1 MTRTRGADHRA
12 QGVGALSRQAM
23 IDGAIEI
30 LATDPSVS
38 LSEVAR
44 RLGVGRT
51 SLYRHFSDRPSLLAR
66 VQTEG
71 ARRII
76 AAHVAA
82 DLSAGTGLSALER
95 LCEHLFELG
104 PVLSLLFADNPLI
117 TDEALADP
125 SVALAAGATGE
136 PQEPVP
142 HTVLRGQAD
151 GSIDPGLDPAWVE
164 LYLWMTLAAGHL
176 YATQV
181 NSRRSGLERV
191 LQALRRTLGPP
202 DA

>member
-1 MTRTRGADHRA
+1 MTRTRDADHPA

-30 LATDPSVS
+30 LAADPSAS

-51 SLYRHFSDRPSLLAR
+51 SLYRHFSDRASLLAR
-66 VQTEG
+66 VQAEG

-125 SVALAAGATGE
+125 SVSVAAGGDTL
-136 PQEPVP
+136 PREPVTR
-142 HTVLRGQAD
+142 TVRRGQSD
-151 GSIDPGLDPAWVE
+151 GSIDPGLDPVWVE

-176 YATQV
+176 YATQA
-181 NSRRSGLERV
+181 NSRRAGLDRV
-191 LQALRRTLGPP
+191 LEALGRTLGPP
-202 DA
+202 V

>member
-1 MTRTRGADHRA
+1 
-12 QGVGALSRQAM
+12 M

-30 LATDPSVS
+30 LATDPTAS

-66 VQTEG
+66 VKTEG

-82 DLSAGTGLSALER
+82 DLGAGTGLSALER

-125 SVALAAGATGE
+125 SVALAARATDVPE
-136 PQEPVP
+136 EPVP

-164 LYLWMTLAAGHL
+164 LFLWTTLSAGHL

-181 NSRRSGLERV
+181 NSRRSGLEGV
-191 LQALRRTLGPP
+191 LQALDRTLRTPSP
-202 DA
+202 

>member
-1 MTRTRGADHRA
+1 MTGGADHPA

-30 LATDPSVS
+30 LAADPSAS

-51 SLYRHFSDRPSLLAR
+51 SLYRHFSDRASLLGR
-66 VQTEG
+66 VETEG

-82 DLSAGTGLSALER
+82 DLTAGTGLSALER

-125 SVALAAGATGE
+125 TVAIAAGASDE
-136 PQEPVP
+136 PAEPVP
-142 HTVLRGQAD
+142 HTVRRGQAD

-164 LYLWMTLAAGHL
+164 LFLWTTLSAGHL

-191 LQALRRTLGPP
+191 LQALRRTLRPP
-202 DA
+202 AA